1 MEKTTPPT
9 LWVCYYRVSTQR
21 QGMSGLGLDAQR
33 AAVGQFLRERGGTIL
48 AEVTETESGKKASNR
63 PELQRALELCRKHRA
78 TLCIAKLDRLARNL
92 AFIAGLLESNVE
104 FVAADNPTKD
114 RFMLHLQAAFAEEEG
129 RRISLRTKEA
139 LAAAKRRGIVIGAT
153 GAARAQNYKAD
164 AKEKAQGYWPVVRE
178 IWAAGI
184 TTLRGLRDELNRR
197 AVPSPGGGR
206 WHQPNTSRL
215 LSRLRVRR
223 PSSAKRATP

>member
-78 TLCIAKLDRLARNL
+78 TLCIAKLDRL
-92 AFIAGLLESNVE
+92 V
-104 FVAADNPTKD
+104 
-114 RFMLHLQAAFAEEEG
+114 LHLQAAFAEEEG

-153 GAARAQNYKAD
+153 GAARAQGYKAD
-164 AKEKAQGYWPVVRE
+164 AKEKAQGDWPAVRE

-223 PSSAKRATP
+223 PATAKRDTP